1 MNARLVGAA
10 GSVLLH
16 AALFGTFPITRLAHT
31 ELTGGTTRG
40 EDVAM
45 QLLPSENS
53 EGAGIGCPHS
63 YRGVGIISTYAGWVE
78 EVVSGGPADKAG
90 VQIGDKF
97 LNGEMFRRDGYSL
110 GRQLVIKVDRHG
122 VRLDLPVVIGAVCY
136 EEPQTTPHLAERP

>member
-16 AALFGTFPITRLAHT
+16 ATLFGTFPATQPAHT
-31 ELTGGTTRG
+31 ALTGATPPG

-45 QLLPSENS
+45 RLLPSEDS
-53 EGAGIGCPHS
+53 DGAGTGCQHS
-63 YRGVGIISTYAGWVE
+63 YRGIGIVSTYAGWIE

-90 VQIGDKF
+90 VQIGDRF

-136 EEPQTTPHLAERP
+136 EEPQTIPHLVERP